1 MKILDTSKLKDYVV
15 EELKLK
21 ETLQN
26 QAKKEFLKKPE
37 NKNYNLEELLE
48 KMMKGNNDWL
58 SGKNVKNWFSKGEML
73 FLAKYNRFIVEYG
86 ADYSQETSPILD
98 DVDFKTIKINDF
110 SAEWQIP
117 PKVKDNKVLLYF
129 HGGGHVLGSPNYLK
143 LVTVNISKATDLPV
157 LSINYSLAPEHP
169 YPKPIEDCIG
179 SYQHLLNEGYQ
190 PKDIIIGGESAGG
203 YYTLSTLLYLKN
215 RNISLPAAAICLAPS
230 IDLAST
236 SKSYQYNKNTDYLAD
251 LGLYWWIECYL
262 NSANPLNPEV
272 SPMYADL
279 SGLPPILLQVSKSEM
294 LYEDST
300 RFFKK
305 AKDAGVDI
313 ILQEWEDMLHVFH
326 HYDFPETKEAIEKI
340 GKFVERIF
348 ERN

>member
-1 MKILDTSKLKDYVV
+1 MALLDTSKLKEYVA
-15 EELKLK
+15 EALKNS
-21 ETLQN
+21 EDLQSE
-26 QAKKEFLKKPE
+26 AKKEFLKIPE
-37 NKNYNLEELLE
+37 NNDHNLEDLLE
-48 KMMKGNNDWL
+48 KVMKGNKEWL
-58 SGKNVKNWFSKGEML
+58 NGKSVKKWFSKDEML
-73 FLAKYNRFIVEYG
+73 FLAKYHRFIVEYC
-86 ADYSQETSPILD
+86 ADYIHKISPILD
-98 DVDFKTIKINDF
+98 DFEFKTIKINDIH
-110 SAEWQIP
+110 AEWQIP
-117 PKVKDNKVLLYF
+117 PDAKKDKVLLYF

-143 LVTVNISKATDLPV
+143 LVTVNISKATSLPI
-157 LSINYSLAPEHP
+157 LSVDYSLAPEHP

-179 SYQHLLNEGYQ
+179 SYKHLLNEGYQ
-190 PKDIIIGGESAGG
+190 PKDIIIAGESAGG
-203 YYTLSTLLYLKN
+203 YYTLSTLVYLKN
-215 RNISLPAAAICLAPS
+215 RNIPLPAAAICLAPS

-262 NSANPLNPEV
+262 DSADPFNPEV

-340 GKFVERIF
+340 GKFIERIF
-348 ERN
+348 